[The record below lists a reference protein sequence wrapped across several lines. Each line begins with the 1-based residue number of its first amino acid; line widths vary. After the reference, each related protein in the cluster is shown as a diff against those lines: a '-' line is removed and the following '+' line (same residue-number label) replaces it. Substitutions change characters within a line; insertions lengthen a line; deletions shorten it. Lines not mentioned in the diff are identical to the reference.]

1 MRLWIIIACGIWLKG
16 KDNDILDLK
25 EYQLNPDKRIFAAPR
40 SSSSTVQIMKQPTP
54 TPTPTSLL
62 ASLPQSPPKPSL
74 VTAPAPVPSST
85 PSILAIPHLPAELLE
100 DVGVNLEELERDA
113 ENNVREAVARMMDT
127 LKETITEDKE
137 ELTLSRKL
145 LITKDNAQFSVAAT
159 SFSPPSFF
167 NIHLI
172 GEISSRV
179 LFSTISWLRQL
190 PFFSGLKHSN
200 QRKVRIFPPL
210 SQCLFCK
217 HFPPTLKHKNLL
229 FQLLRQ
235 SWSDLFVLG
244 LAQVHQE
251 IHLTTILTAIADN
264 IQAITALDEATLS
277 RVKLVT
283 DTVAKIKEYLTALT
297 KLDMDSQEFG
307 LLKIIAIFGSE
318 PASVN
323 TDYYESVCDKALGE
337 LREQTNQQEARYSK
351 LLLRLSP
358 LRSLQQD
365 VLEEIFFGG
374 LIGNVQIDTVIP
386 TLLNMEQ
393 GELSQLLEA

>member
-1 MRLWIIIACGIWLKG
+1 MEVAEDGRLGQ
-16 KDNDILDLK
+16 D
-25 EYQLNPDKRIFAAPR
+25 E
-40 SSSSTVQIMKQPTP
+40 V
-54 TPTPTSLL
+54 
-62 ASLPQSPPKPSL
+62 
-74 VTAPAPVPSST
+74 
-85 PSILAIPHLPAELLE
+85 
-100 DVGVNLEELERDA
+100 ERDC
-113 ENNVREAVARMMDT
+113 ENNIQQAVARMMNNY
-127 LKETITEDKE
+127 TEDIAEEKE
-137 ELTLSRKL
+137 DLSVSSKV
-145 LITKDNAQFSVAAT
+145 LITKDNCQFSVPA
-159 SFSPPSFF
+159 SSCPKYI
-167 NIHLI
+167 NIHFI
-172 GEISSRV
+172 GEISSRI

-190 PFFSGLKHSN
+190 PFFSSLKHSN

>member
-1 MRLWIIIACGIWLKG
+1 
-16 KDNDILDLK
+16 
-25 EYQLNPDKRIFAAPR
+25 
-40 SSSSTVQIMKQPTP
+40 MKQPTP

-74 VTAPAPVPSST
+74 VTAPAPAPSTTS
-85 PSILAIPHLPAELLE
+85 SILAIPHLPAELLE

-190 PFFSGLKHSN
+190 PFFSSLKHSN
-200 QRKVRIFPPL
+200 QRKVRMFPTLPH
-210 SQCLFCK
+210 CLFYK

-393 GELSQLLEA
+393 GELCQLLEA